1 MGSFLLSGTFSLTI
15 AILGLEM
22 HLDIRLTFPCA
33 ALKETAACFNV

>member
-22 HLDIRLTFPCA
+22 HFEIRVTCPYA